1 MVIERL
7 YYAEADEEVARAWW
21 IDRDLVLGFMRR
33 IYGREFDPA
42 NRIDAVM
49 LDAVR
54 EVFDR
59 AVDEGFGTRA
69 FAESEYSFYEQ
80 LRYNNAVFA
89 AFKVHRMQHDMAARL
104 LDAEGGLKSFRQWR
118 REVEPIASHQVGS
131 WLRTEY
137 DTAVKRAHIAADW
150 KRFEA
155 EADVF
160 PNLEWMPSTSVEPR
174 LSHMRFYGLVLP
186 VGHPF
191 WQRHMPGDLWG
202 CKCGLQ
208 ATRAPRTP
216 EDRIPQEMPGSE
228 PQPGIETNP
237 AHTAAIFSPSHPYVA
252 KARKGAVDAV
262 QTALDELYPDWIGGR
277 ELPKTMEQLKTR
289 RKEITEWA
297 KKNSRNRPF
306 RNPGFDKDIYI
317 SKASIKE
324 FLNQPCDHVEYK
336 NELLVQIGDVL
347 KEAEY
352 IGWNKHKN
360 KTVDNLEKSHMFE
373 IRMQG
378 DKAWIIVREYK
389 DGEIRLHSISTKET
403 VTEGIKK

>member
-1 MVIERL
+1 MVVERL
-7 YYAEADEEVARAWW
+7 YYAEADEEFARAWW

-216 EDRIPQEMPGSE
+216 EDRIPQEMSGSE

-277 ELPKTMEQLKTR
+277 ELPKTMEEYRTR
-289 RKEITEWA
+289 RAEIQAEALRTVRNIRYRNPEFDREITVT
-297 KKNSRNRPF
+297 RD
-306 RNPGFDKDIYI
+306 GV
-317 SKASIKE
+317 KE
-324 FLNQPCDHVEYK
+324 FLNQPHKHGAYK
-336 NELLVQIGDVL
+336 NEMLLRIGEV
-347 KEAEY
+347 
-352 IGWNKHKN
+352 
-360 KTVDNLEKSHMFE
+360 LEKADYKGWGTYKNDRKPGLRKSHIFE
-373 IRMQG
+373 VRIQG
-378 DKAWIIVREYK
+378 DPSWIIVHEYK
-389 DGEIRLHSISTKET
+389 DGNTLLHSISDKPT
-403 VTEGIKK
+403 VLKGIKK